1 MKFTI
6 ISYFVALMVTVQVAM
21 ADVFSQLQFMKIE
34 SPTNNQNVR
43 PGESVVIKYAMQPLV
58 YNHVSNGF
66 AKSLKIN
73 FHKRAGN
80 TKKELVKEN
89 IVSKCPVAALQDQ
102 FKTYKTTWT
111 VPTDMAPGSYAI
123 DFIEFVQ
130 LRRGQMTASETVKL
144 NVVG

>member
-6 ISYFVALMVTVQVAM
+6 VSYLIALMVTVQVAM

-58 YNHVSNGF
+58 YKQVSNGM

-80 TKKELVKEN
+80 TKQELVQED
-89 IVSKCPVAALQDQ
+89 VVRKCPVAALESK

-111 VPTDMAPGSYAI
+111 VPSNTAPGSYAL
-123 DFIEFVQ
+123 DFVELVQ